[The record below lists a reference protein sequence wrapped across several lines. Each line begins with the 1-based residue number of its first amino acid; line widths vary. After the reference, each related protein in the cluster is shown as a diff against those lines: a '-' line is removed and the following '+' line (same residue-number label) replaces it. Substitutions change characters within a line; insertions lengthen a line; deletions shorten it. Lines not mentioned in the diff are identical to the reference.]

1 MNIHCLDLVTSHLV
15 NITHFNLYRLGYF
28 YESSSRRSYV
38 LQQEFTTLESYLC
51 MIPRDRLIIDYHLIR
66 GVSSNSKSLLV
77 NLMNYFLRSFNGLD
91 YSNWLLIIT
100 SLVVCSTLHYSH
112 IITLVINIYLLELIS
127 TRVDIIIY
135 IAITLNLH
143 LLGRLTLVR
152 QLLLRDRN
160 LILILNLVL
169 ILI

>member
-1 MNIHCLDLVTSHLV
+1 
-15 NITHFNLYRLGYF
+15 
-28 YESSSRRSYV
+28 
-38 LQQEFTTLESYLC
+38 

-91 YSNWLLIIT
+91 YSNWFLIIT